1 MVFGAAALGGL
12 LADDKSLG
20 ANNGTSVRRDE
31 SGGRINVQRDRA
43 GKARRTIWLRDAATL
58 ETVSLPE
65 ADPLAH
71 DAAFFRN
78 VERRGFHG
86 GLLEGLCD
94 YWR

>member
-1 MVFGAAALGGL
+1 MRADPKRHEEKRRGSRPGGEE
-12 LADDKSLG
+12 
-20 ANNGTSVRRDE
+20 VRIEPEKFRD
-31 SGGRINVQRDRA
+31 SKV
-43 GKARRTIWLRDAATL
+43 KLDAATL

-86 GLLEGLCD
+86 GLLEGLRD